1 MHGVLCVRWGW
12 GICVMCVY
20 LLYMVFCTLAKRRDG
35 ARAFACVCSRDGV
48 RGSANVHVVMHVCLK
63 WGRCRCSF
71 TWLHSSKCSIT
82 ICGIGLEN
90 SGDLE
95 GPPAFFPRAGHCEGF
110 QNQKEVLLLKLLT
123 SRSCADS
130 GTLCTS
136 SKKGLSS
143 KATCELPSVLRRAL
157 RVPQRTP
164 RST

>member
-1 MHGVLCVRWGW
+1 MGVLCVLGMGHLRDVCVQTVHGVLHACKKERWCTGF
-12 GICVMCVY
+12 CV
-20 LLYMVFCTLAKRRDG
+20 
-35 ARAFACVCSRDGV
+35 CVCSRDGV

-130 GTLCTS
+130 GRQS
-136 SKKGLSS
+136 QGSAHSAQAAKKG
-143 KATCELPSVLRRAL
+143 
-157 RVPQRTP
+157 
-164 RST
+164 